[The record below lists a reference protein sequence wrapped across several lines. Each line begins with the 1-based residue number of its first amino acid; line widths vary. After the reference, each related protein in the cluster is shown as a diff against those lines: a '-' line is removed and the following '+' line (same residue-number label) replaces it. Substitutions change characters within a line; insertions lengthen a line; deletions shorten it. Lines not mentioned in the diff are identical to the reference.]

1 MATLK
6 AQAPDGKTLS
16 IDVPDGTDPNHYAA
30 LVDDVMSHY
39 TSSDSASTGSQWSDL
54 PGNALQGLKEAPQ
67 TAQGLGAMAAA
78 GTDLTSPTALAR
90 SAGQA
95 LTGTPIADTP
105 TGQAFGQVKAGLGNT
120 LNTLKGLPDVAQHP
134 LESAKNELIQH
145 PISSAAAIA
154 SLPFGGAGMGEDA
167 AATAGK
173 YATRFGEDQA
183 IKTMGA
189 RSGQVGNLGIP
200 ESRAIAHTMVDRG
213 IIKPFRG
220 PIGLEDTIKGLS
232 DTTGANIGAARD
244 MADARAAA
252 AGEAAPSAQ
261 NLTDLAN
268 QKLSPSYQSG
278 HMSGRAGTFNKALE
292 SLANPVINEKG
303 EMTGPSA
310 GTFSGNAAKAT
321 ELNAAGTPDKAL
333 SQAENSPYSDVAN
346 MVSKTNNDAMA
357 GTMTPDELAQHKQDL
372 SDFSMYQ
379 PVKQFME
386 AGERK
391 EMTGRGAG
399 TLTKTAFDK
408 SMDMFGNRASAV
420 GGIRAGDALQ
430 GLSKGIRPSGL
441 GVGGSAIVTRLQ
453 SNPQSFGKFA
463 PALQQAQQQGGSQGV
478 AAMHYVLS
486 TTNPEY
492 NQLSQAQ
499 Q

>member
-1 MATLK
+1 MATY
-6 AQAPDGKTLS
+6 QVQTDH
-16 IDVPDGTDPNHYAA
+16 GTYEVQTADEGA
-30 LVDDVMSHY
+30 
-39 TSSDSASTGSQWSDL
+39 SSGPQWGDL
-54 PGNALQGLKEAPQ
+54 PQNALEGLKEAPQ
-67 TAQGLGAMAAA
+67 TTQGLAGIAAA

-95 LTGTPIADTP
+95 LTGTPLADTP
-105 TGQAFGQVKAGLGNT
+105 TGQAFGTVKEGLGNT
-120 LNTLKGLPDVAQHP
+120 LNTLKGLPEVAQHP

-145 PISSAAAIA
+145 PISSVAALA
-154 SLPFGGAGMGEDA
+154 SLPFAGGLGER
-167 AATAGK
+167 ATEIAGK

-183 IKTMGA
+183 IKTLGA

-200 ESRAIAHTMVDRG
+200 ESRALAHTLVDRG

-220 PIGLEDTIKGLS
+220 PIGLEEKITGLS
-232 DTTGANIGAARD
+232 NKAGEDIGNARS
-244 MADARAAA
+244 MADERTAAA
-252 AGEAAPSAQ
+252 EETAPSAQ
-261 NLTDLAN
+261 SLTDLAK
-268 QKLSPSYQSG
+268 QKLAPGYESG

-292 SLANPVINEKG
+292 SLANPVIQENG
-303 EMTGPSA
+303 EMTGPTA

-346 MVSKTNNDAMA
+346 MVSKENNTAMA
-357 GTMTPDELAQHKQDL
+357 KTMTPEELAQHKQDL
-372 SDFSMYQ
+372 SNFSLYQ

-399 TLTKTAFDK
+399 SLTKTAFDK

-420 GGIRAGDALQ
+420 GGIRAGEALQ
-430 GLSKGIRPSGL
+430 AVSKGIRPSGL
-441 GVGGSAIVTRLQ
+441 GVGGASVVARLQ
-453 SNPQSFGKFA
+453 SNPQSFGRFA

-492 NQLSQAQ
+492 NELSQGQ